1 MNPGITPLSWLWRLT
16 VCSVV
21 YAAGA
26 VVGAMLAVALGL
38 EVPGV
43 PGQVDM
49 TVQGLL
55 LFPTGLVFSIGLAA
69 MAIGLVGRWW
79 QRWLILAAFLYFING
94 IGNAIESALFT
105 TLGGESAGAVA
116 FLVPSVA
123 CAIAVTLLFPAPAD
137 VSLANKGA
145 EFLAR
150 YKPVSLAG
158 RMLLAIVAF
167 PVIYLL
173 FGGIVSPIVVPYY
186 EALDFLK
193 IPPMS
198 TLIPVAHLR
207 SVLLLL
213 VSLPIIIAWEGSRGR
228 LILGLGLGH
237 AAAVGLG
244 GLVQAS
250 FFPAVLRWV
259 HGIEI
264 FADSMVYAWI
274 LALLFAAKSV
284 KVQSAG

>member
-1 MNPGITPLSWLWRLT
+1 MNSAITPLSWLWRLA
-16 VCSVV
+16 VCAVV
-21 YAAGA
+21 YAAGTMLG
-26 VVGAMLAVALGL
+26 VMLATTLGL
-38 EVPGV
+38 ELPRF

-49 TVQGLL
+49 TAQGLL
-55 LFPTGLVFSIGLAA
+55 LFPAGLVFSVGLAA
-69 MAIGLVGRWW
+69 MAIGLVGRAW
-79 QRWLILAAFLYFING
+79 QRWLILAIFLYVING
-94 IGNAIESALFT
+94 IGNGIESALFT
-105 TLGGESAGAVA
+105 TLGGQIGAAVA

-123 CAIAVTLLFPAPAD
+123 CAIAVVLLFPAPAG
-137 VSLANKGA
+137 VGLAQRGA

-158 RMLLAIVAF
+158 RTLAAILAF
-167 PVIYLL
+167 PAIYLV
-173 FGGIVSPIVVPYY
+173 FGGIVSPIVVPHY

-198 TLIPVAHLR
+198 TILPVAHLR

-213 VSLPIIIAWEGSRGR
+213 VSLPIVIGWEGSRSR
-228 LILGLGLGH
+228 LIVGLGLGH

-250 FFPAVLRWV
+250 FFPAVLRWA
-259 HGIEI
+259 HGAEI

-274 LALLFAAKSV
+274 LVLLFATKSGNV
-284 KVQSAG
+284 RATE

>member
-38 EVPGV
+38 ELPGV

-94 IGNAIESALFT
+94 IGNAIESVLFT
-105 TLGGESAGAVA
+105 TLGGQAGDAVA

-123 CAIAVTLLFPAPAD
+123 CGIAVALLFPAPAD

-274 LALLFAAKSV
+274 LVLLFAAKSRN
-284 KVQSAG
+284 VQAVE

>member
-1 MNPGITPLSWLWRLT
+1 
-16 VCSVV
+16 
-21 YAAGA
+21 
-26 VVGAMLAVALGL
+26 MLAVALGL

-94 IGNAIESALFT
+94 IGNAIESVLFT
-105 TLGGESAGAVA
+105 TLGGQAGDAVA

-123 CAIAVTLLFPAPAD
+123 CGIAVALLFPAPAD

-274 LALLFAAKSV
+274 LVLLFAAKSRN
-284 KVQSAG
+284 VQAVE